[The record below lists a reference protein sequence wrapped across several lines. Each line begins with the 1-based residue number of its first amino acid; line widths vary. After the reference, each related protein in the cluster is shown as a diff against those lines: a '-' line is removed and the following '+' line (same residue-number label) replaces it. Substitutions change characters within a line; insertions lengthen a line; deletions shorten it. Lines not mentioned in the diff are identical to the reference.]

1 MKSSDRGSCPTSTW
15 MQLIEKLGI
24 SWQLSDGEWH
34 TSIRANLSIS
44 GRFEMDV
51 RLGEPDDGE
60 SLKQVGK
67 DPAREYQVHLL
78 RLG

>member
-1 MKSSDRGSCPTSTW
+1 MAESDVHIIHQSEPFLEFLGDLKR
-15 MQLIEKLGI
+15 IE
-24 SWQLSDGEWH
+24 
-34 TSIRANLSIS
+34 T
-44 GRFEMDV
+44 DV

-78 RLG
+78 RFRLRSSSTSTMDYSGIRR